1 MLKSIYQSPIFN
13 AVLLLVFGMIMLGN
27 HYSDD
32 VPSWLNVDPLVL
44 GIPILILILA
54 IPLHNMKNPKNKVKP
69 TLIPMEFKEQD
80 EGLQWITYKAT
91 RKVYI
96 FFASFLPI
104 AIALTAYLNHIP
116 YFPVILLTGMAIVQ
130 YLVFWLE
137 HKKHK

>member
-1 MLKSIYQSPIFN
+1 MLKRIFQSPIFN
-13 AVLLLVFGMIMLGN
+13 ALLVLGLGIIMLGN

-32 VPSWLNVDPLVL
+32 VPSWLKVDPLVL
-44 GIPILILILA
+44 GIPILILISA
-54 IPLHNMKNPKNKVKP
+54 IPINNMKNPKNKVKP
-69 TLIPMEFKEQD
+69 SLIPMEFKEED

-130 YLVFWLE
+130 YVLFWLE

>member
-1 MLKSIYQSPIFN
+1 MLKRIFQSPIFN
-13 AVLLLVFGMIMLGN
+13 ALLVLGLGIIMLGN

-32 VPSWLNVDPLVL
+32 VPSLLKIDPLVL
-44 GIPILILILA
+44 GVPILILILA
-54 IPLHNMKNPKNKVKP
+54 IPINNMKNPKNKVKP
-69 TLIPMEFKEQD
+69 SLIPMEFKEED

-130 YLVFWLE
+130 YVLFWLE

>member
-1 MLKSIYQSPIFN
+1 MLKRIFQSPIFN
-13 AVLLLVFGMIMLGN
+13 ALLVLGLGIIMLGN

-32 VPSWLNVDPLVL
+32 VPNWLKVDPLVL
-44 GIPILILILA
+44 GIPILILISA
-54 IPLHNMKNPKNKVKP
+54 IPINNMKNPKNKVKP
-69 TLIPMEFKEQD
+69 SLIPMEFKEED

-130 YLVFWLE
+130 YVLFWLE